1 MYLDIDRPC
10 NDKTTTSI
18 MKTQNGLEQLISV
31 SARIYSGGI
40 KSLLIN
46 QDTGVSYQDD
56 QG

>member
-1 MYLDIDRPC
+1 
-10 NDKTTTSI
+10 

-31 SARIYSGGI
+31 AARIYSGGI

-46 QDTGVSYQDD
+46 QDDGVSYQDD

>member
-1 MYLDIDRPC
+1 
-10 NDKTTTSI
+10 

-31 SARIYSGGI
+31 SVRIYSGGI

-46 QDTGVSYQDD
+46 QDAGVSYQDD